1 MPANNTKPIAEK
13 WAWHYRTLQ
22 QLRRRL
28 AGERDEH
35 KQESAVISEIEPS
48 TAGFADTVSDR
59 NERDVLAAALA
70 LEEGMLVEIDAALER
85 IREGTYGM
93 CELTGKTIPDER
105 LRALPW
111 TRFTR
116 EAAEQLE
123 KNRRR

>member
-1 MPANNTKPIAEK
+1 MAPSSPNSIPAQ

-22 QLRRRL
+22 TLRQRL
-28 AGERDEH
+28 TGEREAH
-35 KQESAVISEIEPS
+35 KQDSEAVSEVDMA
-48 TAGFADTVSDR
+48 AGFADAVSDR
-59 NERDVLAAALA
+59 NERDVLAAAVA
-70 LEEGMLVEIDAALER
+70 MEEGMLAEIEAAMER
-85 IREGTYGM
+85 IREGSYGV

-123 KNRRR
+123 KSRRR

>member
-1 MPANNTKPIAEK
+1 
-13 WAWHYRTLQ
+13 
-22 QLRRRL
+22 
-28 AGERDEH
+28 
-35 KQESAVISEIEPS
+35 
-48 TAGFADTVSDR
+48 
-59 NERDVLAAALA
+59 LAAALA

-123 KNRRR
+123 KSRRR